1 MRVVHIADAF
11 FIDDSFPHKSVAFV
25 CKGSK
30 KDMDAFYRNFYKVV
44 TKYTELVID
53 NSATSLAQRFNNRET
68 ETRYIKYIQAG
79 NLNIQLN
86 YFRTRQFYV

>member
-11 FIDDSFPHKSVAFV
+11 FIDDSFPHKSVIFV

-44 TKYTELVID
+44 TEYAEFVID
-53 NSATSLAQRFNNRET
+53 NSATSLAQRFNRET
-68 ETRYIKYIQAG
+68 ETRYIRYIQAG
-79 NLNIQLN
+79 KLNTQLN
-86 YFRTRQFYV
+86 YFMTRQFYV

>member
-11 FIDDSFPHKSVAFV
+11 FIDDSFPHKSVVFV

-44 TKYTELVID
+44 TEYAEFVID
-53 NSATSLAQRFNNRET
+53 NSATSLAQRFNRET
-68 ETRYIKYIQAG
+68 ETRYTRYIQAG
-79 NLNIQLN
+79 KLNTQLN
-86 YFRTRQFYV
+86 YFMTRQFYV

>member
-30 KDMDAFYRNFYKVV
+30 KDMDSFYRNFYKVV

-53 NSATSLAQRFNNRET
+53 NSATSLAQRFNHET

-79 NLNIQLN
+79 KLNTQLK
-86 YFRTRQFYV
+86 YFMTRQFYV

>member
-11 FIDDSFPHKSVAFV
+11 FIDDSFPHKSVVFV

-44 TKYTELVID
+44 TEYAEFVID
-53 NSATSLAQRFNNRET
+53 NSATSLAQRFNRET
-68 ETRYIKYIQAG
+68 ETRYIRYIQAG
-79 NLNIQLN
+79 KLNTQLN
-86 YFRTRQFYV
+86 YFMTRQFYV